1 MAYLAA
7 ETVRRVDHPGG
18 ERISASPRTRRAVA
32 IQFPLGHPAVAA
44 VLSGSSSPAHLAD
57 NMAMMMTDIPDDLW
71 LELRHA
77 HLIYP
82 EAPVPAG

>member
-1 MAYLAA
+1 M
-7 ETVRRVDHPGG
+7 
-18 ERISASPRTRRAVA
+18 
-32 IQFPLGHPAVAA
+32 
-44 VLSGSSSPAHLAD
+44 LSGSSSPAHLAD